1 MNRRKG
7 VLERLQ
13 SARSGEKESEGWGW
27 WLRETDGG
35 KSEEN
40 KWKGNAVKRQR
51 EHLPGEAAPTATQ
64 TQVSMVISPYSGDD
78 TDDGAHLPTAPQW
91 KESEKEHD
99 EEEEDEEENEEDEEN
114 EENEEFYEW
123 MERRSSM
130 S

>member
-51 EHLPGEAAPTATQ
+51 EVCRRQTESRRDPACQNQCEASCVKLCASRAKTEIH
-64 TQVSMVISPYSGDD
+64 S
-78 TDDGAHLPTAPQW
+78 
-91 KESEKEHD
+91 
-99 EEEEDEEENEEDEEN
+99 
-114 EENEEFYEW
+114 
-123 MERRSSM
+123 
-130 S
+130 